1 MIKKFHFIRAL
12 TFDCFGTL
20 FRPKHAIGKLYEL
33 KAKEHNIVIDPI
45 ALNNSFLQTYKKY
58 DTLKPNFGTEMNGEK
73 VEEEAKITKLWW
85 KNVVFETFLNCQEFD
100 IKVLELLFEDLY
112 ESFKKGDFYEVFEE
126 TPQVLKTLKSKGFLL
141 GIISNM
147 DHRIVELLKC
157 LQLRKYFDFI
167 VYSSSISFV
176 KPQSQIFEEAFRKT
190 RLFQPTVDRNSVLHV
205 GDDKLKDYDG
215 ATKFGNKALLLKRYN
230 FDNSTDDSNTIS
242 NLNEIFKHLVK

>member
-1 MIKKFHFIRAL
+1 MTKKFHFIRAL

-147 DHRIVELLKC
+147 DHRIV
-157 LQLRKYFDFI
+157 
-167 VYSSSISFV
+167 YSSSISFV

-230 FDNSTDDSNTIS
+230 SIDNSTDDSNTIS